1 MGTSF
6 DRSDRERPRSSVIG
20 LRLNRSPDPT
30 DTAYRA
36 MKEFLELPRRA
47 RTWMAVVWMTAVF
60 LIAIHAR
67 DIGRWN
73 IKDVFAWIGLSAV
86 AAVLEQF
93 TVKVSHGAEDENYSL
108 TDALWVPV
116 LIFARPGVLA
126 LAVLAGVTLG
136 QIARRWAWYKVAYNV
151 GQFVISVIVAQ
162 LVFDLFHL
170 TPALSLTVWL
180 AATVAMLVYFAM
192 NELFIAFI
200 ISLVEGVR
208 LRSLLVLPDGLNM
221 LHAAGNLTIGL
232 LAALVWST
240 GPVGIP
246 LLIAPMVLVFLAYR
260 GWLHAKRAEEQ
271 AKERERMQ
279 ALYEAGREL
288 SGPLDAGY
296 DFKPFLRLIRKMVE
310 AAAVELVTTDGDVRM
325 FNSEVGPVL
334 DFPSD
339 DPPLPAV
346 RYVSTRPGMVTFLA
360 PIGHADR
367 PSGVLA
373 VHRPTVLSEAEGSL
387 VEALASQIEIRR
399 ENERLFKETV
409 DQRSHLS
416 DVIGN
421 TSDGIFVVS
430 SDRALL
436 SWNPAME
443 RITGI
448 ARSAAVNR
456 PCDEVLTLRADG
468 DGAEPGDLAPLRL
481 EYPEPQDALLTR
493 PDGSER
499 WIRYT
504 SSPMPANKGERTA
517 FVIVAR
523 DVTTELET
531 EQLKN
536 DFVATVSH
544 ELRSPL
550 TPLKGF
556 IAALRDN
563 LVDDSPE
570 ARGEYY
576 AIMWRSVERLEH
588 LIGDLLDVSRVEAG
602 KLTLEAK
609 PFELGRVIDACVRQA
624 HREYGARAVEVLE
637 PEQALFVVADAFR
650 VEQVVMNLLSNA
662 FKYSTPE
669 SPIEVR
675 ISPTGI
681 FATVDVHNEGDGIPV
696 ADQPYVFD
704 RFYRTDSG
712 LTREVGGVGLGLFIC
727 KRLVEVM
734 GGDLEL
740 RSSPGR
746 GCTFSFTM
754 PLAPSQDGVVG
765 EPESVP
771 TRSSS

>member
-1 MGTSF
+1 
-6 DRSDRERPRSSVIG
+6 
-20 LRLNRSPDPT
+20 
-30 DTAYRA
+30 
-36 MKEFLELPRRA
+36 
-47 RTWMAVVWMTAVF
+47 MAVVWVTAIF
-60 LIAIHAR
+60 LVAVHAP
-67 DIGRWN
+67 DIKRWN
-73 IKDVFAWIGLSAV
+73 MKDLFAWIGLSAV
-86 AAVLEQF
+86 AAILEQF
-93 TVKVSHGAEDENYSL
+93 TVKVPHKSEVENYSL

-116 LIFARPGVLA
+116 LIFARSSVLA
-126 LAVLAGVTLG
+126 LAVLTGVTIG

-151 GQFVISVIVAQ
+151 GQFVISVIVAEM
-162 LVFDLFHL
+162 VFDLFDL
-170 TPALSLTVWL
+170 TPGLSLKVWL
-180 AATVAMLVYFAM
+180 AAAVAMLVYFTL

-200 ISLVEGVR
+200 ISLIEEEP
-208 LRSLLVLPDGLNM
+208 LRKVLVLPDGLNM

-260 GWLHAKRAEEQ
+260 GWIHTKRAEEQ
-271 AKERERMQ
+271 AQERERMQ

-310 AAAVELVTTDGDVRM
+310 SSAVELVMTDGEVRV
-325 FNSEVGPVL
+325 FNSEVGSVL
-334 DFPSD
+334 DFPTE
-339 DPPLPAV
+339 DPPLPATH
-346 RYVSTRPGMVTFLA
+346 YVSTRPGMVAFLA
-360 PIGHADR
+360 PIGDADR

-373 VHRPTVLSEAEGSL
+373 VHRPTALSEAEGSL
-387 VEALASQIEIRR
+387 VETLASQIEIRR

-443 RITGI
+443 RITGVS
-448 ARSAAVNR
+448 RSAAMNR
-456 PCDEVLTLRADG
+456 QCDEVLRLREEG
-468 DGAEPGDLAPLRL
+468 DGTAPGAPAPLRL

-493 PDGSER
+493 PDGSDR

-504 SSPMPANKGERTA
+504 SSPMPAHKGERTA

-531 EQLKN
+531 EQLKT

-588 LIGDLLDVSRVEAG
+588 LISDLLDVSRVEAG
-602 KLTLEAK
+602 KLTLESK
-609 PFELGRVIDACVRQA
+609 RFDLGQLLGACVRQA
-624 HREYGARAVEVLE
+624 KRELGARTVEILL
-637 PEQALFVVADAFR
+637 PDQALSVVSDPFR

-662 FKYSTPE
+662 FKYSTPG

-675 ISPTGI
+675 VSRTGPS
-681 FATVDVHNEGDGIPV
+681 ATVDVHNEGEGIPV
-696 ADQPYVFD
+696 ADQPHVFD
-704 RFYRTDSG
+704 RFYRTG
-712 LTREVGGVGLGLFIC
+712 TALTREAGGVGLGLFIC

-734 GGDLEL
+734 GGEIHL
-740 RSSPGR
+740 RSSPGQ

-754 PLAPSQDGVVG
+754 PLAPAQSDASS
-765 EPESVP
+765 EAESVP
-771 TRSSS
+771 ARS

>member
-1 MGTSF
+1 
-6 DRSDRERPRSSVIG
+6 
-20 LRLNRSPDPT
+20 
-30 DTAYRA
+30 
-36 MKEFLELPRRA
+36 
-47 RTWMAVVWMTAVF
+47 MAVVWMTAILLV
-60 LIAIHAR
+60 AIRAP

-86 AAVLEQF
+86 AAILEQF
-93 TVKVSHGAEDENYSL
+93 TVKVPHKSEVENYSL

-116 LIFARPGVLA
+116 LIFARSSVLA
-126 LAVLAGVTLG
+126 LAVLTGVTIG
-136 QIARRWAWYKVAYNV
+136 QMARRWAWYKVAYNV
-151 GQFVISVIVAQ
+151 GQFVISVIVAAM
-162 LVFDLFHL
+162 VFDLFDL
-170 TPALSLTVWL
+170 APGLSLKVWL
-180 AATVAMLVYFAM
+180 AATVAMLVYFTL

-200 ISLVEGVR
+200 ISLVEEEP
-208 LRSLLVLPDGLNM
+208 LRKVLVLPDGLNM

-232 LAALVWST
+232 LAALVWSS

-271 AKERERMQ
+271 DKERERMQ

-296 DFKPFLRLIRKMVE
+296 DFKPFLTLIRKMVE
-310 AAAVELVTTDGDVRM
+310 ASAVELVMTDGDVRV
-325 FNSEVGPVL
+325 FNSEVGSVL
-334 DFPSD
+334 DFPTE
-339 DPPLPAV
+339 DPSLPATH
-346 RYVSTRPGMVTFLA
+346 YVSTRPGMVTFLA
-360 PIGHADR
+360 PIGDADR

-373 VHRPTVLSEAEGSL
+373 VHRPTVLSEAESSL
-387 VEALASQIEIRR
+387 VEALASQIETRR

-448 ARSAAVNR
+448 SRSGAVNR
-456 PCDEVLTLRADG
+456 PCDEVLMLRRGGEDTVP
-468 DGAEPGDLAPLRL
+468 GAPAPLRL
-481 EYPEPQDALLTR
+481 ERAEPQDALLTR

-504 SSPMPANKGERTA
+504 SSPMPAHKGERTA

-531 EQLKN
+531 EQLKS

-570 ARGEYY
+570 TRSEYY

-602 KLTLEAK
+602 KLALESRA
-609 PFELGRVIDACVRQA
+609 FELGKLVDACVQQA
-624 HREYGARAVEVLE
+624 HRELGARPVEILR
-637 PEQALFVVADAFR
+637 PDPALFVVADPFR
-650 VEQVVMNLLSNA
+650 MEQVVMNLLSNA
-662 FKYSTPE
+662 FKYSTPD
-669 SPIEVR
+669 SRIEIR
-675 ISPTGI
+675 ISRMGTS
-681 FATVDVHNEGDGIPV
+681 ATVDVHNEGDGIAV
-696 ADQPYVFD
+696 ADQPHVFD
-704 RFYRTDSG
+704 RFYRTGTG
-712 LTREVGGVGLGLFIC
+712 LTREAGGVGLGLFIC

-734 GGDLEL
+734 GGEIALH
-740 RSSPGR
+740 SSPGR
-746 GCTFSFTM
+746 GCTFSFTV
-754 PLAPSQDGVVG
+754 PLAASQRGAVS
-765 EPESVP
+765 EPASVP
-771 TRSSS
+771 ARS